1 VVASQ
6 STGTGVAA
14 IVAEAVERHRQG
26 ELDAAERLYRAAL
39 DRHPAHFDAMHL
51 LGVVLHQKGQHAAA
65 ADLIARAIAQNP
77 RDPSAHANLAPALR
91 RLGRLHEALAS
102 AERALA
108 LAPEHLQA
116 QINRGNV
123 LRDLGRRGE
132 AIACYERVIAVN
144 PRHAGAIRSRA
155 DTLLELGRGDDALA
169 GFEQALA
176 LDPDDADARFGH
188 GNALVALDRADE
200 ALAEYARVLAARPG
214 HVDALNNCGS
224 VLLAQHRPAEALAHL
239 QRAIGLRPGDA
250 GILNNLG
257 IAQGD
262 LGQAHEALASFDRA
276 VAARGD
282 YAEGWFN
289 RGAALLDLQ
298 RHDEAA
304 SSFARVVELAP
315 DYPFAAGQQLHA
327 RMLCCDWEGV
337 GPLLERVREG
347 VRTGLRTIEPFAFH
361 GICDDLAELARC
373 ASTYATARYPAHR
386 KPLGDDVRYHHGKI
400 RVGYLCGEFRAHA
413 TSLLMAGVWEAHDR
427 ERFELVAFDN
437 GHDDGSELRR
447 RIVAAFDEVVPIA
460 ALDDAAAAAA
470 VRAREIDVLVNLNG
484 YYGLGRQGVFARRP
498 APVQVNYLGFPG
510 TLGAPYVDYLVAD
523 RHVILR
529 EDERHY
535 AECVVRLPDS
545 YQANDDRRA
554 VDPHVPSRAEE
565 GLPDDGFVFCC
576 FNNSYKITP
585 EVFAVWMRL
594 LMRVPHSVLWLV
606 QTTPVAAR
614 NLRREAERRGVA
626 PERLVFAPYRDPA
639 RHLARHRLA
648 DLVLDTL
655 PYNAHTTGSDAL
667 RSGVPVVTVRGRSF
681 AGRVGASLLHAVG
694 LPELVTESLPEYE
707 SLAWTL
713 ATDAAALA
721 AMRGKLARLLEDCAL
736 FDTGRFTRHLE
747 AAFAGMWV
755 RHERG
760 ELPQAFDVDA

>member
-1 VVASQ
+1 
-6 STGTGVAA
+6 
-14 IVAEAVERHRQG
+14 
-26 ELDAAERLYRAAL
+26 
-39 DRHPAHFDAMHL
+39 M
-51 LGVVLHQKGQHAAA
+51 
-65 ADLIARAIAQNP
+65 
-77 RDPSAHANLAPALR
+77 
-91 RLGRLHEALAS
+91 
-102 AERALA
+102 
-108 LAPEHLQA
+108 
-116 QINRGNV
+116 

-132 AIACYERVIAVN
+132 AIACYDRVIAAN
-144 PRHAGAIRSRA
+144 PRHAGAIRNRA

-169 GFEQALA
+169 GFEHALA
-176 LDPDDADARFGH
+176 LDPEDADARFGL
-188 GNALVALDRADE
+188 GNALVALERPDD

-214 HVDALNNCGS
+214 HVDALNNRGS
-224 VLLAQHRPAEALAHL
+224 VLLAQHRPDEALAHFE
-239 QRAIGLRPGDA
+239 RAIDLRPGDA

-262 LGQAHEALASFDRA
+262 LGLPQQALASFDRA

-289 RGAALLDLQ
+289 RGGALLELK

-304 SSFARVVELAP
+304 TSFARVVDLAP
-315 DYPFAAGQQLHA
+315 DYPFAAGQLLHA
-327 RMLCCDWEGV
+327 KMLCCDWEGV
-337 GPLLERVREG
+337 APLLERVREG
-347 VRTGLRTIEPFAFH
+347 VRAGRRAIEPFGFQ
-361 GICDDLAELARC
+361 GICDDPAELAQC
-373 ASTYATARYPAHR
+373 AATYAAARFPAHPE
-386 KPLGDDVRYHHGKI
+386 PLCAGVRYRHGRI
-400 RVGYLCGEFRAHA
+400 RVGYLCGELRAHA

-437 GHDDGSELRR
+437 GHDDGSDLRR

-460 ALDDAAAAAA
+460 ALDDASAAAE
-470 VRAREIDVLVNLNG
+470 VRAREIDLLVNLNG

-510 TLGAPYVDYLVAD
+510 TLGAPYVDYIIAD
-523 RHVILR
+523 RQVIPR
-529 EDERHY
+529 EDARHY
-535 AECVVRLPDS
+535 VERVVRLPDS

-554 VDPHVPSRAEE
+554 IDASQPSRADE
-565 GLPDDGFVFCC
+565 GLPDNAFVFCC

-606 QTTPVAAR
+606 ATTPVAVR

-626 PERLVFAPYRDPA
+626 PERLAFAPYRDPA
-639 RHLARHRLA
+639 AHLARHRLA

-713 ATDAAALA
+713 ATETAALA
-721 AMRGKLARLLEDCAL
+721 AVRGKLARLLEDCAL
-736 FDTGRFTRHLE
+736 FDTARFTRHLE

-760 ELPQAFDVDA
+760 EPPEAFDVDA

>member
-1 VVASQ
+1 MLPPKPN
-6 STGTGVAA
+6 GTGVATM
-14 IVAEAVERHRQG
+14 VAEAVARHHQG
-26 ELDAAERLYRAAL
+26 DLDAAEQLYRAAL
-39 DRHPAHFDAMHL
+39 DRHPSHFDARHL
-51 LGVVLHQKGQHAAA
+51 LGVVLHQKGRHEAAA
-65 ADLIARAIAQNP
+65 ELIARAIAQNP
-77 RDPSAHANLAPALR
+77 RDPSAHANLALALR
-91 RLGRLHEALAS
+91 QLGRLHEALAS
-102 AERALA
+102 TERALA
-108 LAPEHLQA
+108 LAPDHLPA
-116 QINRGNV
+116 QNNRGNV

-132 AIACYERVIAVN
+132 AIACYDRVIAAN
-144 PRHAGAIRSRA
+144 PRHAGAIRNRA

-169 GFEQALA
+169 GFAQALA
-176 LDPDDADARFGH
+176 VNPEDADARFGL
-188 GNALVALDRADE
+188 GNALVALERPDD

-214 HVDALNNCGS
+214 HVDALNNRGS
-224 VLLAQHRPAEALAHL
+224 VLLAQHRPDEALAHFE
-239 QRAIGLRPGDA
+239 RAIDLRPGDA

-262 LGQAHEALASFDRA
+262 LGLPQQALASFDRA

-289 RGAALLDLQ
+289 RGGALLELK
-298 RHDEAA
+298 RNDEAA
-304 SSFARVVELAP
+304 TSFARVVDLVP
-315 DYPFAAGQQLHA
+315 DYPFAAGQLLHA
-327 RMLCCDWEGV
+327 KMLCCDWEGV
-337 GPLLERVREG
+337 APLLERVREG
-347 VRTGLRTIEPFAFH
+347 VRAGHRAIEPFGFQ
-361 GICDDLAELARC
+361 GLCDDPAELAQC
-373 ASTYATARYPAHR
+373 AATYAAARFPVHPE
-386 KPLGDDVRYHHGKI
+386 PLCAGVRYRHGRI
-400 RVGYLCGEFRAHA
+400 RVGYLCGELRAHA

-437 GHDDGSELRR
+437 GHDDGSDLRR

-460 ALDDAAAAAA
+460 ALDDARAAAE
-470 VRAREIDVLVNLNG
+470 VRAREVDLLVNLNG

-510 TLGAPYVDYLVAD
+510 TLGAPYVDYIIAD
-523 RHVILR
+523 RQVIPR
-529 EDERHY
+529 EDARHY
-535 AECVVRLPDS
+535 AERVVCLPDS

-554 VDPHVPSRAEE
+554 IDASQPSRADE
-565 GLPDDGFVFCC
+565 GLPDNAFVFCC

-606 QTTPVAAR
+606 ASTPVATH
-614 NLRREAERRGVA
+614 NLRREAECRGVA

-639 RHLARHRLA
+639 AHLARHRLA

-655 PYNAHTTGSDAL
+655 PYNAHTTCSDAL
-667 RSGVPVVTVRGRSF
+667 RSGVPVVTVRGKSF
-681 AGRVGASLLHAVG
+681 AGRVGASLLRAFG

-713 ATDAAALA
+713 ATETAALA

-736 FDTGRFTRHLE
+736 FDTARFTRHLE

-760 ELPQAFDVDA
+760 EPPEAFDVDA